1 MASTSRVAAARS
13 EVGSAAGNSV
23 SSDAED
29 DTNSPTHPNNNY
41 NTDGKCNNIFYNSNI
56 ICNSNIMCN
65 SNVIVIYCVIVI

>member
-41 NTDGKCNNIFYNSNI
+41 NTDGKCNNIMCNSNILYNSNI
-56 ICNSNIMCN
+56 IYNSNTVCN
-65 SNVIVIYCVIVI
+65 GM